1 MTSFSLKLS
10 SRLLFTAACALAGP
24 AVMAQAAGGFPGKT
38 VDITVPYPPGGGV
51 DLLARL
57 IGTQLA
63 TDSGQ
68 AVVVENR
75 SGAGG
80 TVGAKYVTGRPKDGH
95 SLLMTN
101 DAYSLAPAIYK
112 SLAYDPKKDLE
123 GVINVAWAPMLV
135 LVPGNSRFK
144 TLADIVAAGSKPDAQ
159 MSYASCGTG
168 TDPHLAGEMLN
179 MSFKMRVSHV
189 PYKGCAPAMV
199 DVLGG
204 QVDYGV
210 ITISGA
216 LPYLASGKMRALAI
230 TSKARSKAA
239 PTVPTVA
246 ESGAPGYELSQW
258 QGLMVPAGTPE
269 ETKALFMNLQDSSG
283 RIQLYLRREEI
294 APGEDTTLFDVVIKK
309 LLDLGYTPADDNPAA
324 FQKIVGDD
332 IVRFD
337 ALAKKIGLKLD

>member
-1 MTSFSLKLS
+1 MKSFSLKLS

-24 AVMAQAAGGFPGKT
+24 SVMAQAAGGFPGKT

-80 TVGAKYVTGRPKDGH
+80 TVGAKYVTGRPRDGH

-112 SLAYDPKKDLE
+112 SLAYDPRKDLE

-269 ETKALFMNLQDSSG
+269 ETKQAIYKSIS
-283 RIQLYLRREEI
+283 
-294 APGEDTTLFDVVIKK
+294 TLMKAEAMQKK